1 MIESLRRR
9 ILPMATLR
17 VAGLLLL
24 LSAIAGVIAS
34 AFHPELCDG
43 PTPPLAPHETSVT
56 AARAWG
62 SGVLWIDARGDKPFA
77 QGHIP
82 GALSF
87 DPADWEQRL
96 VQLLEKW
103 QPGVKVI
110 VYCDA
115 AGCDTSKQIAARLRD
130 EVGLPDVYFLR
141 GGWEAWQAQR
151 P

>member
-1 MIESLRRR
+1 MD
-9 ILPMATLR
+9 TLR
-17 VAGLLLL
+17 TAGLLLL

-34 AFHPELCDG
+34 AYHPGLREG
-43 PTPPLAPHETSVT
+43 PAPPLAPHETNVT
-56 AARAWG
+56 VALAWTP
-62 SGVLWIDARGDKPFA
+62 GVLWVDARGDKPFA

-87 DPADWEQRL
+87 DPAEWEQRL
-96 VQLLEKW
+96 GQLLERW
-103 QPGVKVI
+103 QPGLKVV

-115 AGCDTSKQIAARLRD
+115 AGCDTSKQIAARLRE
-130 EVGLPDVYFLR
+130 EVGLPDVYYLR